1 MARPSSVL
9 CPSCGSL
16 VGVNDPQ
23 CLSCGRLRPGMW
35 GLTGVLRNVGDDM
48 GFVGLVT
55 WVCGALYL
63 ACLASDPEGIRTSG
77 LLSLFSPSQRSLFVF
92 GASGAQP
99 VFLYR
104 RFWSVLSAGWLHAG
118 VLHILFNMLW
128 VRDLA
133 PATAR
138 LYGPGRMVIVYVVAG
153 VCGFTA
159 STLAFMVP
167 FLPQF
172 LRGGFFTVGA
182 SAPIFGLVGALL
194 YYGRRGG
201 SSHIGQQAKSLT
213 ITMLLFGFV
222 MPGIDNWAHL
232 GGLAGGYLTGR
243 ILDPLKPEK
252 GNHLLVAVVLLALSL
267 MAIVASV
274 VTGLPMVR

>member
-1 MARPSSVL
+1 VARPSSVL

-16 VGVNDPQ
+16 VGVKDAQ

-35 GLTGVLRNVGDDM
+35 GLTSLLRKVGDDM

-63 ACLASDPEGIRTSG
+63 ACLASDPEGIQTSG
-77 LLSLFSPSQRSLFVF
+77 LLSLLSPSIRSLFVF
-92 GASGAQP
+92 GASGPRP
-99 VFLYR
+99 VFEYGHW
-104 RFWSVLSAGWLHAG
+104 WSLLSASWLHGG

-133 PATAR
+133 PPTAR
-138 LYGPGRMVIVYVVAG
+138 LYGPGRMVIIYVVAG

-159 STLAFMVP
+159 STLAYWLW

-172 LRGGFFTVGA
+172 LRGAPYTLGA
-182 SAPIFGLVGALL
+182 SAPIFGLIGALL

-201 SSHIGQQAKSLT
+201 SSHIGQQAKSLA

-222 MPGIDNWAHL
+222 MPGVDNWAHL
-232 GGLAGGYLTGR
+232 GGLGGGYLAGR
-243 ILDPLKPEK
+243 ILDPLQPEK
-252 GNHLLVAVVLLALSL
+252 GNHLLAAIVLLLLSL

>member
-1 MARPSSVL
+1 VTRPSTVL

-16 VGVNDPQ
+16 VGVNDAQ

-35 GLTGVLRNVGDDM
+35 GLTSLLRNVGDDM

-63 ACLASDPEGIRTSG
+63 ASLASDPEGIRSSG
-77 LLSLFSPSQRSLFVF
+77 LLSFFSPSRRSLFVF
-92 GASGAQP
+92 GASGAEP

-104 RFWSVLSAGWLHAG
+104 RWWSVLSAGWLHAG

-138 LYGPGRMVIVYVVAG
+138 LYGPGRTVILYVVAG
-153 VCGFTA
+153 VCGFAA

-167 FLPQF
+167 FLPPF
-172 LRGGFFTVGA
+172 LRGAGFTVGA
-182 SAPIFGLVGALL
+182 SAPIFGLIGALL

-201 SSHIGQQAKSLT
+201 SSSIGQQAKSLA

-243 ILDPLKPEK
+243 ILDPLQPEK
-252 GNHLLVAVVLLALSL
+252 GNHLLAAIVLLLLSL
-267 MAIVASV
+267 MAIIASV